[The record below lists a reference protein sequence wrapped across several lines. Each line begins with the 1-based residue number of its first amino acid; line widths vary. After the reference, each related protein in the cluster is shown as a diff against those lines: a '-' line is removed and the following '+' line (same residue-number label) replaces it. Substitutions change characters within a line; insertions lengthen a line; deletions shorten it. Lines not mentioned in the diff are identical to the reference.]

1 MHEWNVHVVRMNLT
15 DPGSV
20 DAVFEQLC
28 GGIDSTCQQRDRLGT
43 GCFVHED

>member
-1 MHEWNVHVVRMNLT
+1 MNLT

-20 DAVFEQLC
+20 DEVFEQLC
-28 GGIDSTCQQRDRLGT
+28 DGIDSTCQQRDRLGT